1 LNGQGTKKTIHIGI
15 NVNRLAEELKKKSKF
30 KEVRISFLE
39 FCAPLFGEVLEKLVK
54 RVMMEIFVV
63 STMFILLFHFFCNF
77 RYIFL

>member
-39 FCAPLFGEVLEKLVK
+39 FCAPLFNEVLEKLVK
-54 RVMMEIFVV
+54 RIMIE
-63 STMFILLFHFFCNF
+63 
-77 RYIFL
+77 FL